1 MIQQLLELDNELFLV
16 LNNAGGGFMDPTMIF
31 FTNLKVWYPLYFIII
46 VSIIFKYKTK
56 GLYIILALIIAVA
69 LADQI
74 CSGLLKPLI
83 GRLRPCHELGLVG
96 KFRLLVPCGGKYSF
110 CSSHAGTSFALASS
124 IYFIFG
130 QKKWFS
136 LFFIWAFF
144 VAYSRVYVGV
154 HYPLD
159 IFCGTL
165 IGILSGFLV
174 FLSLKRV
181 ISIEN
186 E

>member
-1 MIQQLLELDNELFLV
+1 MLQQLLELDKDLFLY
-16 LNNAGGGFMDPTMIF
+16 LNNAGGGFCDDLMIF
-31 FTNLKVWYPLYFIII
+31 FTNPKAWYPLYFVIIGTT
-46 VSIIFKYKTK
+46 IFKYKTK

-83 GRLRPCHELGLVG
+83 GRLRPCHDINLTGM
-96 KFRLLVPCGGKYSF
+96 FRLLVTCSGKYSF

-130 QKKWFS
+130 QKKWLT
-136 LFFIWAFF
+136 LFFVWAFF
-144 VAYSRVYVGV
+144 IAYSRVHVGV

-159 IFCGTL
+159 IICGGL
-165 IGILSGFLV
+165 IGFLCGYFV
-174 FLSLKRV
+174 FLSLKSV